1 MIYLDS
7 SVVLA
12 RILKENRRPS
22 DAFWDG
28 QMVSSR
34 LLEYEVWRRV
44 HARGI
49 AASQGEFVQEI
60 LNRVA
65 FVELTPTVLER
76 AREPF
81 PAGIRTLDALHLA
94 SADYLRRLRQPVRI
108 ATYDKRMLAAAK
120 SLDIPAFEP
129 D

>member
-12 RILKENRRPS
+12 RILEENRRPS
-22 DAFWDG
+22 DAFWDA

-49 AASQGEFVQEI
+49 ATSQGEFVHGI

-65 FVELTPTVLER
+65 FVELTPAALER
-76 AREPF
+76 ARDPF

-94 SADYLRRLRQPVRI
+94 SADYLRTLHRPLRL
-108 ATYDKRMLAAAK
+108 ASYDKRMLAAAK